1 MTNGGNEDFFLILV
15 LIYYYVLLFME
26 YYTINQFSPFSHLPV
41 ISHRSVSGRYILVF
55 RLIFSI

>member
-41 ISHRSVSGRYILVF
+41 ISHRSVSGRY
-55 RLIFSI
+55 LIF